1 VIAPGKGF
9 AVPDHILVTFG
20 AVQQASADASS
31 TSASLNSQLA
41 DLKAYLAPLVASWQG
56 QAATD
61 YQAQQARWD
70 SAQQGLNDVLGQ
82 ISRAVGNAHDTYS
95 QTEATNAGMWG

>member
-1 VIAPGKGF
+1 MIAPGKGF

-31 TSASLNSQLA
+31 TAASLNTQLA

-56 QAATD
+56 QAASD
-61 YQAQQARWD
+61 YTAQQARWD
-70 SAQQGLNDVLGQ
+70 NAQQGLNDVLAQ